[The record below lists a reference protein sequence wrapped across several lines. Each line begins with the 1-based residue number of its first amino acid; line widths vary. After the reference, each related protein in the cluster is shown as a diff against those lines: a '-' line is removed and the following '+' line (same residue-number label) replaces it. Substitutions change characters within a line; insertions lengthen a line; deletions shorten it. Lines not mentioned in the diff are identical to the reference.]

1 MSYFGPETMF
11 MLSLQ
16 PQQREF
22 FSDLI
27 EDAGA
32 LRYQGM
38 SDDEILDTLSEG
50 ISTVEGWTETPRIV
64 RIIIL
69 GEHGS

>member
-1 MSYFGPETMF
+1 MTTSAPDFAPIAEAIG
-11 MLSLQ
+11 
-16 PQQREF
+16 
-22 FSDLI
+22 
-27 EDAGA
+27 
-32 LRYQGM
+32 
-38 SDDEILDTLSEG
+38 LSEG